1 MPERVGLKEVRK
13 AEITRKPPPAA
24 DRLTQ
29 QETER
34 RDLRAADSEP
44 RSRAESRTQEKA
56 ISRPKMREDVS
67 RTRMPPADRVKMTK
81 ASSMLRTRVRMQK
94 RVLFFTGFSSLENGS
109 QEILLALFYSGGE
122 RRVTGNIYSPFPET
136 HMLQLFCPAGVEGRQ
151 HAPVLQG
158 GMAQD
163 AAVAAVE
170 GGVIPKACA
179 DGGFLGA

>member
-1 MPERVGLKEVRK
+1 
-13 AEITRKPPPAA
+13 
-24 DRLTQ
+24 
-29 QETER
+29 
-34 RDLRAADSEP
+34 
-44 RSRAESRTQEKA
+44 
-56 ISRPKMREDVS
+56 
-67 RTRMPPADRVKMTK
+67 
-81 ASSMLRTRVRMQK
+81 MQK

-122 RRVTGNIYSPFPET
+122 RRVTGNIYSPFPEM
-136 HMLQLFCPAGVEGRQ
+136 HMLQLFWPPGVEGRQ

-170 GGVIPKACA
+170 GGVIHKACA

>member
-1 MPERVGLKEVRK
+1 MIPLYYDLHIHSCLSPCGDDDMTPANLVGMAAIKGLDVI
-13 AEITRKPPPAA
+13 ALTDHNSCANCPAA
-24 DRLTQ
+24 VYHGENYGVTVIPGMELT
-29 QETER
+29 TEEEVHVIC
-34 RDLRAADSEP
+34 L
-44 RSRAESRTQEKA
+44 
-56 ISRPKMREDVS
+56 
-67 RTRMPPADRVKMTK
+67 
-81 ASSMLRTRVRMQK
+81 
-94 RVLFFTGFSSLENGS
+94 FSSLENGS

-136 HMLQLFCPAGVEGRQ
+136 YMLQLFWPPGVEGRQ